1 MRRQLHRQQLGLSL
15 VELMVGIAVGMF
27 VVAAAATLVTT
38 QLTEN
43 RKLLLE
49 VQVQQDLR
57 ATADIITR
65 ELRRSGSMPT
75 IAESAA
81 YIWTPPPPGLPA
93 QPWLINVASAV
104 SPASAPSDTVTFSSN
119 RSTDGNGPYGFRLS
133 NRSIQSLLG
142 TAAGWQPLTD
152 RATMEVLSFVVRP
165 LPEPPIT
172 VSCNKLC
179 ADGTRACWPTI
190 TVRAFTIEITGQSA
204 SDPLVVRSVRSTVR
218 LKNDLVQVDP
228 ALGGSTCPV

>member
-1 MRRQLHRQQLGLSL
+1 MFMTHRFARQQRGLSL

-43 RKLLLE
+43 RRLLLE

-65 ELRRSGSMPT
+65 ELRRSGSLPT
-75 IAESAA
+75 IADSAV
-81 YIWTPPPPGLPA
+81 YVWTPG
-93 QPWLINVASAV
+93 QNWDVNVAMAV
-104 SPASAPSDTVTFSSN
+104 TPASAPANVVTFSSN
-119 RSTDGNGPYGFRLS
+119 RSSDGNGPYGFKLVDGG
-133 NRSIQSLLG
+133 ILSLLS
-142 TAAGWQPLTD
+142 ASWQPLTD
-152 RATMEVLSFVVRP
+152 RATMEVTNFVVTP
-165 LPEPPIT
+165 QPEPAIA

-179 ADGTRACWPTI
+179 ADGTRACWPKV
-190 TVRAFTIEITGQSA
+190 TVRAFTIDITGRSV

-228 ALGGSTCPV
+228 ALGTNACPA